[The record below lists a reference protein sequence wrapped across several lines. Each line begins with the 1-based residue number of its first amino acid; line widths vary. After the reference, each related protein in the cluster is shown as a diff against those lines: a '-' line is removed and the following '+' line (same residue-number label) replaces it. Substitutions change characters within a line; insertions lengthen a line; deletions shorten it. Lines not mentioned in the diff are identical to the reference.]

1 MNTKHAPLV
10 IGFLVILL
18 FVSACGGA
26 APTEK
31 PAAPTA
37 HFEPAAPVEPAL
49 PEEPAS
55 TEAPFYA
62 GEPEMGAAPAYS
74 GRDEESLSAEQ
85 PMASSKSGYPGGDEP
100 DDMFFQDYGVNPIID
115 TEDDHLS
122 TFALDVD
129 TGSYTVMRNYLNE
142 GYLPPEESV
151 RVEEYVNYF
160 DQGYPNPPAH
170 QAFGI
175 TIDGAPSPF
184 TESERYQMLRVGIQ
198 GYQVPERERKD
209 VSLTFVID
217 ISGSMDMDNRLGL
230 VKRSLEMLVEGL
242 RPSDKVGIVVYGSDA
257 RVVLD
262 PTPASRKG
270 RILDAIYSLRTEGAT
285 NAEAGLRLG
294 YKLAMRAYE
303 RDAVNRVILCSD
315 GVANVGETEADA
327 ILREVHGYVE
337 EGVTLATFGFG
348 MDNYN
353 DTLMEQLAD
362 NGDGTYAY
370 VDDLGEARRLFV
382 DDLTSTLQTI
392 AMDAKVQ
399 VDFNPEVVSRY
410 RLVGFENRDV
420 ADEDFRNNRVDAG
433 EIGAGHSVTALY
445 ELKLN
450 PDAHRNGQIATVYM
464 RWEDPDTRQVVEL
477 SKDFY
482 VNDLARKFHD
492 ADPYFQRAVVVAEYA
507 EILRDSYWAQSSSLD
522 AVYEEAQWVSEYLYR
537 DEEMREFLDLVRQ
550 ARKLSDSWY

>member
-1 MNTKHAPLV
+1 MNFKHTPLIMGILV
-10 IGFLVILL
+10 TVFLVG
-18 FVSACGGA
+18 ACGGA
-26 APTEK
+26 AAT
-31 PAAPTA
+31 
-37 HFEPAAPVEPAL
+37 
-49 PEEPAS
+49 EEPAVPERPVTSDKLYEPSGES
-55 TEAPFYA
+55 TRAAEPYNM
-62 GEPEMGAAPAYS
+62 GEPEMGAAPADS
-74 GRDEESLSAEQ
+74 GRTESFSQTQSL
-85 PMASSKSGYPGGDEP
+85 PSSKSSHPDDGEP
-100 DDMFFQDYGVNPIID
+100 TDMFFEDYGVNPIID
-115 TEDDHLS
+115 TVDDHLS

-129 TGSYTVMRNYLNE
+129 TGSYTVMRNYIND

-151 RVEEYVNYF
+151 RVEEYINYF
-160 DQGYPNPPAH
+160 EQGYANPPAH

-175 TIDGAPSPF
+175 TVDGAPSPF
-184 TESERYQMLRVGIQ
+184 TETERYQMLRVGIQ
-198 GYQVPERERKD
+198 GYEVPDRERKD

-230 VKRSLEMLVEGL
+230 VKRSLELLVEQL

-257 RVVLD
+257 RVVLT

-294 YKLAMRAYE
+294 YKMAMRAYE
-303 RDAVNRVILCSD
+303 REAVNRVILCSD
-315 GVANVGETEADA
+315 GVANVGQTEADA
-327 ILREVHGYVE
+327 ILHEVHGYVE
-337 EGVTLATFGFG
+337 EGVTLASFGFG

-362 NGDGTYAY
+362 NGDGFYAY
-370 VDDLGEARRLFV
+370 VDDLGEAKRLFV
-382 DDLTSTLQTI
+382 DDLASTLQTI

-445 ELKLN
+445 EVKLY
-450 PDAHRNGQIATVYM
+450 PEARRNEQIATVFM
-464 RWEDPDTRQVVEL
+464 RWEDPDTRQVVEI
-477 SKDFY
+477 SKDFR
-482 VNDLARKFHD
+482 VNDLAREFHD

-507 EILRDSYWAQSSSLD
+507 EVLRDSYWAQESSLD
-522 AVYEEAQWVSEYLYR
+522 AVYEEAQWLDKRLYR
-537 DEEMREFLDLVRQ
+537 DKDMHEFVELVDR
-550 ARKLSDSWY
+550 ARRLSDWW